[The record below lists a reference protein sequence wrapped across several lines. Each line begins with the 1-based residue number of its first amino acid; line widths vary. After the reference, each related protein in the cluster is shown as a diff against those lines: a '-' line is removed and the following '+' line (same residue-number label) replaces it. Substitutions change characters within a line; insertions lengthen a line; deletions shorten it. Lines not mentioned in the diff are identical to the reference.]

1 MHQLSVDLDESII
14 SSLLQQQ
21 SQQQTSGNSL
31 LSGSPPQSGR
41 TSPPVTPSSIHVLQ
55 QQQSYQQLPLPQQQP
70 TAQHS
75 FQSQPGQLT
84 FASKQNIIESF
95 NLKLNKYLFFRRF

>member
-14 SSLLQQQ
+14 SNLLQQP

-41 TSPPVTPSSIHVLQ
+41 TSPPLTPSTIHVLQ

-70 TAQHS
+70 VAQQS
-75 FQSQPGQLT
+75 FQSQQGSGSMAT
-84 FASKQNIIESF
+84 KKI
-95 NLKLNKYLFFRRF
+95 KK